1 MAEQILASHPQVTG
15 LGELL
20 HINDIAHGFSEW
32 SEAAGTFPS
41 ALAGLDEPDWAR
53 AAKLYMA
60 RLDRNEGEPYI
71 SDKMPGNFQYLGFIS
86 LLFPTVLPLYTCA
99 T

>member
-15 LGELL
+15 LEELL

-86 LLFPTVLPLYTCA
+86 LLFPTVLPPPYN
-99 T
+99 